1 MFVRSYTFMFLAI
14 LFWSMNPVANKI
26 AIEEIAVPQLVSM
39 RAVFS
44 SIILLVFSFAIGYRY
59 SPKKVG
65 WKPFVLGFLDPG
77 LTSLLFVYSLTV
89 LSAANTILII
99 ALLPFSQSILGR
111 LVFKEKIQPSI
122 WIGGIVAAYGLATF
136 YSIEDFNDRDSLWGN
151 LLMFFCFCLFSV
163 SQLLTRKIM
172 KSEVPAIHVTSSQMI
187 SASVFLTLYMVFF
200 GDMTL
205 PFRASS
211 GTLMTLVFLTFSM
224 AFPFFFYN
232 KALRYISVGMASLF
246 LVLIIPFGFIFAAI
260 FLGESITLTK
270 AAGAIM
276 VMIGVGLP
284 HLIVLWKRR
293 FNIGYKLN

>member
-1 MFVRSYTFMFLAI
+1 MFVRSYIYMFFAI
-14 LFWSMNPVANKI
+14 VFWSTTPVANKI
-26 AIEEIAVPQLVSM
+26 VLQEIAVPQLVSM

-44 SIILLVFSFAIGYRY
+44 TIILLVFSFAIGYRY
-59 SPKKVG
+59 SPKKIG

-77 LTSLLFVYSLTV
+77 MTSLLFLYSLPV
-89 LSAANTILII
+89 LSATNTILII

-111 LVFKEKIQPSI
+111 IVFKEKIQTSI

-136 YSIEDFNDRDSLWGN
+136 YSIEEFHDSDSILGN

-163 SQLLTRKIM
+163 SQLLVRKIM
-172 KSEVPAIHVTSSQMI
+172 KSEIAAIYVTTSQMI

-200 GDMTL
+200 GDITL
-205 PFRASS
+205 PFQASS
-211 GTLMTLVFLTFSM
+211 GTLMTFVFLTFSM

-232 KALRYISVGMASLF
+232 KALRNITVGIASLL

-270 AAGAIM
+270 AAGAIL
-276 VMIGVGLP
+276 VMIGVVIP
-284 HLIVLWKRR
+284 HLIVLLRR
-293 FNIGYKLN
+293 KLNIV